1 MKIDTASTMLS
12 ALANEHRLA
21 AFRAL
26 VRHSPDGLSA
36 GDLAQHLGISPSALS
51 FHLSQL
57 QNAGLVR
64 SQRQQRHI
72 FYSIDPANTRRMIA
86 FLTDDCCGGRPELCL
101 GTTEPGESTA

>member
-1 MKIDTASTMLS
+1 MHIDTASVMLS
-12 ALANEHRLA
+12 ALANEHRLG

-51 FHLSQL
+51 FHLAQL

-72 FYSIDPANTRRMIA
+72 FYSIDAGNTRRMIA

-101 GTTEPGESTA
+101 AENETESKTA